1 MTNEHNPIAI
11 RINRLQDQWI
21 EGRKI
26 KPTARI
32 IRWLVTPDDVPL
44 VNGFYK
50 LESSVHGKI
59 EEGLVVLLTNF
70 EDADIFSYHLA
81 KDWLEMYEKDLK
93 KYPQLDWKDFSK
105 LKEQFLTLDQ
115 KDRTTN
121 EEFFVDLLKSFKE
134 YEGNSKTLFIG
145 INPRKVWNHQEMN
158 DWCMQFFTQLPEN
171 IGLVL
176 TDHKGKGYHDSL
188 FANLGNQTQ
197 TLVLKDQD
205 MRGAYQALATQGNP
219 NDPQVAFR
227 KCMMEM
233 GNCAAKNDKKGV
245 DKWGQKALEVTQK
258 TGQKPFWMSAH
269 LVYAGF
275 LFGFKDSTK
284 INQLLDKAIQIGKPK
299 MNSDQATAGLILQLY
314 SYKAAY
320 YSIDG
325 KYQKA
330 FDWFVKQAELSIE
343 QKQDMLAVGAYKNA
357 LLVASQNNMK
367 QQLLEIL
374 PTAFDTGY
382 KLDDTNLKTT
392 EFAFTAKHYL
402 EAPLRIDANKTAEI
416 EARMIELF
424 GKKWRDIAKHTTNN
438 PSLVAV

>member
-11 RINRLQDQWI
+11 RINRLQNQWI
-21 EGRKI
+21 EGRKS
-26 KPTARI
+26 KPNVKV
-32 IRWLVTPDDVPL
+32 IRWLITPDDVPL

-59 EEGLVVLLTNF
+59 EESLVVLLTDF
-70 EDADIFSYHLA
+70 EDINIFSYQLA
-81 KDWLEMYEKDLK
+81 KDWLEMYEKDLE

-115 KDRTTN
+115 KDKPES
-121 EEFFVDLLKSFKE
+121 EEFFIEVLNSFKE
-134 YEGNSKTLFIG
+134 YEGSSTILFIG
-145 INPRKVWNHQEMN
+145 INPRKVWNHQELN
-158 DWCMQFFTQLPEN
+158 DWCMQFFTELPET

-188 FANLGNQTQ
+188 FANLGNQAH

-205 MRGAYQALATQGNP
+205 MRGAYQEIATQGSP

-245 DKWGQKALEVTQK
+245 DKWGQKMLEVTQK
-258 TGQKPFWMSAH
+258 SGQKPFWMSAH

-284 INQLLDKAIQIGKPK
+284 IHQLLDKSIQIGKPK
-299 MNSDQATAGLILQLY
+299 MKSDQATTGLILQIY

-320 YSIDG
+320 YSIAG
-325 KYQKA
+325 QYQKS

-343 QKQDMLAVGAYKNA
+343 QKQDMVAVGAYKNA
-357 LLVASQNNMK
+357 ILVASQNNMK

-382 KLDDTNLKTT
+382 ELEDDILKTT

-402 EAPLRIDANKTAEI
+402 EAPLRIDVEKTAEI
-416 EARMIELF
+416 EARMIELY

>member
-1 MTNEHNPIAI
+1 MTHEHNPIAI
-11 RINRLQDQWI
+11 RINRLQNQWI

-59 EEGLVVLLTNF
+59 EENLVVLLTDF
-70 EDADIFSYHLA
+70 EDKDMFSYQLA
-81 KDWLEMYEKDLK
+81 KDWLEMYEKDLE

-105 LKEQFLTLDQ
+105 LKEEFLNLNPKHKIESEQF
-115 KDRTTN
+115 
-121 EEFFVDLLKSFKE
+121 FIDLLKSFKE
-134 YEGNSKTLFIG
+134 YEGSPKMLFIG
-145 INPRKVWNHQEMN
+145 INPRKVWSHQEMN
-158 DWCMQFFTQLPEN
+158 SWCMQFFTKLPET
-171 IGLVL
+171 IGFVL

-188 FANLGNQTQ
+188 FSNLAHQAQTFI
-197 TLVLKDQD
+197 LKDQD
-205 MRGAYQALATQGNP
+205 MKGAYQAIATQGNP

-227 KCMMEM
+227 KCMLEM

-245 DKWGQKALEVTQK
+245 DMWGQKALEVTQK

-269 LVYAGF
+269 LIYAGF

-284 INQLLDKAIQIGKPK
+284 IHQLLDKAMQIGKPK
-299 MNSDQATAGLILQLY
+299 MKSDQATLGLILQLY

-325 KYQKA
+325 KYQNS

-343 QKQDMLAVGAYKNA
+343 QKQDILAVGVYKNA
-357 LLVASQNNMK
+357 ILVASQNSMK
-367 QQLLEIL
+367 QQLLQIL

-382 KLDDTNLKTT
+382 KLEDQVLKST
-392 EFAFTAKHYL
+392 EFAFIAKYYL
-402 EAPLRIDANKTAEI
+402 EAPLQLSIEKTEEI
-416 EARMIELF
+416 NARMTKLF
-424 GKKWRDIAKHTTNN
+424 GKKWRDITKLTTHN

>member
-21 EGRKI
+21 QGRKI
-26 KPTARI
+26 KPTSRV

-50 LESSVHGKI
+50 LESSPHGKI
-59 EEGLVVLLTNF
+59 EESLVVLLTDF
-70 EDADIFSYHLA
+70 DDADVFSYQLS
-81 KDWLEMYEKDLK
+81 KDWLEMYEKDLE

-105 LKEQFLTLDQ
+105 LKEQFLALDQ
-115 KDRTTN
+115 KEKTESED
-121 EEFFVDLLKSFKE
+121 FFIELLTSFKE
-134 YEGNSKTLFIG
+134 YEGSPKTLFIG

-158 DWCMQFFTQLPEN
+158 NWCLQFFKKLPET

-188 FANLGNQTQ
+188 FANLGNQAH
-197 TLVLKDQD
+197 TLVLIDQD
-205 MRGAYQALATQGNP
+205 MKGAYKDIATQGNP

-227 KCMMEM
+227 KYMMEM
-233 GNCAAKNDKKGV
+233 GDCAAKNDKKGV
-245 DKWGQKALEVTQK
+245 DKWGQKILEVTQK
-258 TGQKPFWMSAH
+258 SGQKPFWMSAH

-284 INQLLDKAIQIGKPK
+284 IHQLLDKAIQIGKPNMK
-299 MNSDQATAGLILQLY
+299 SDPATAGLILQLY

-320 YSIDG
+320 YSMDG
-325 KYQKA
+325 KHQKA
-330 FDWFVKQAELSIE
+330 FDWFVKQAELSLE
-343 QKQDMLAVGAYKNA
+343 QKQDLSAVGAYKNA
-357 LLVASQNNMK
+357 ILVASQQNMK
-367 QQLLEIL
+367 QQLLQIL

-382 KLDDTNLKTT
+382 ELEDTNLKTT

-402 EAPLRIDANKTAEI
+402 EAPLPIPAEKTLEI

-424 GKKWRDIAKHTTNN
+424 GEKWKNVTQPTTNN
-438 PSLVAV
+438 QSLVAV

>member
-1 MTNEHNPIAI
+1 MTTEHNPIAI

-21 EGRKI
+21 EGRKA

-59 EEGLVVLLTNF
+59 EENLVILLTNF
-70 EDADIFSYHLA
+70 EDINTFAYQLA
-81 KDWLEMYEKDLK
+81 KDWLEMYEKDLEQ
-93 KYPQLDWKDFSK
+93 YPQLDWKDFSE
-105 LKEQFLTLDQ
+105 LKEQFLDLNQEEREESESFLITLL
-115 KDRTTN
+115 
-121 EEFFVDLLKSFKE
+121 ESFKE
-134 YEGNSKTLFIG
+134 YEGSPTTLFIG
-145 INPRKVWNHQEMN
+145 INPRKVWSHQEMN
-158 DWCMQFFTQLPEN
+158 TWLMQYFAKLPET
-171 IGLVL
+171 IGFVL

-188 FANLGNQTQ
+188 FGSLGNQTQ
-197 TLVLKDQD
+197 TLVLQDQD
-205 MRGAYQALATQGNP
+205 MKGAYQAIATQGNP

-245 DKWGQKALEVTQK
+245 DKWGQKALEITQK

-299 MNSDQATAGLILQLY
+299 LKSDQATVGLVLQLY

-325 KYQKA
+325 KHQKA
-330 FDWFVKQAELSIE
+330 FDWFVKQAELSVE
-343 QKQDMLAVGAYKNA
+343 QNQELIAVGAYKNA
-357 LLVASQNNMK
+357 ILVASQNNMK
-367 QQLLEIL
+367 QQLLGIL
-374 PTAFDTGY
+374 PTAFISGY

-402 EAPLRIDANKTAEI
+402 EAPLRIEVEKVDEI
-416 EARMIELF
+416 ENRMTQLF
-424 GKKWRDIAKHTTNN
+424 GKKWRNITKHTTNN
-438 PSLVAV
+438 LSLVAV